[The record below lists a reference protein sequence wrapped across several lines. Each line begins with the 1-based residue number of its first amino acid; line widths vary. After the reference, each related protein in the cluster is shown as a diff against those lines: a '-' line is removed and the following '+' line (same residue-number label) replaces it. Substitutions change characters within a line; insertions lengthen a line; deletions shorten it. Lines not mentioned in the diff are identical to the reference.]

1 MESRIAYKYTFLV
14 RDPAIGV
21 VPMLLVFFFWPLSAA

>member
-1 MESRIAYKYTFLV
+1 MQGMRVVPHVGAIVRV

-21 VPMLLVFFFWPLSAA
+21 VPGRFV